1 MSEVLLR
8 RRAMLAKLGISS
20 ATLHRKIV
28 AGEIPRPLVLG
39 PNMRCWKESTADD
52 YINSLKI
59 DDAPTPVAPGVKRGR
74 KKKYVEVRD
83 ESN

>member
-1 MSEVLLR
+1 MSEKLLR
-8 RRAMLAKLGISS
+8 RREFLARLGFSS

-52 YINSLKI
+52 YINSLKVEEV
-59 DDAPTPVAPGVKRGR
+59 PTPVAPGSKRGR
-74 KKKYVEVRD
+74 KPKCKGD
-83 ESN
+83 NP